1 MEILKGS
8 TLYFRVE
15 FMKLHNKVWQ
25 LSSVKDLKG
34 LIASTDSL
42 VDELESCSE
51 DSAAEM
57 MWGSM
62 RHKAV
67 GQVAV
72 GMLKEKVRVSAASLG
87 STDRPRYVIN
97 RQSGMAFLLDDRC
110 AFQVVSRARKSASQ
124 TSAA

>member
-1 MEILKGS
+1 MVGS
-8 TLYFRVE
+8 
-15 FMKLHNKVWQ
+15 
-25 LSSVKDLKG
+25 SSHVAWPTRALDWCSRYL
-34 LIASTDSL
+34 ASFSSMFDS
-42 VDELESCSE
+42 SE